1 MSEVPDPSQGPYD
14 AKRSDLLASQSSGW
28 SSSGPWP
35 IERAIEQ
42 LGGIPEEA
50 RTEILLDLIMQE
62 VDLRRQNGE
71 TPTLQEYQL
80 RFPTLAEQLRIQWHV
95 DQILGPILEPTPG
108 ESTLAESSNNTR
120 ESSNSPIKI
129 DRYEFIQQI
138 GRGGIGVVYEVFDN
152 VMKRRVALKRL
163 KAGEDASPEEWDRL
177 RAECQAISAAR
188 SPRVVEVYDFD
199 IVNDQPYMTMELCR
213 GGSLAK
219 RIRGNPIDPK
229 QAAQVGMQLCEAL
242 AVAHERRIIHRDL
255 KPDNVLLDN
264 DSDWS
269 IKVADFGL
277 AKFLDSNQ
285 HATQTGS
292 VLGTPIYMAPEQAFG
307 NAKHAGPEVD
317 VYSIGAILYECLTG
331 SPPFRGVTLA
341 ETLEHVRLHEPAL
354 VRNLAPSVPI
364 DIETLVHKCLQKD
377 PKRRYPSIRELSQDL
392 DRFLHDQPILARRV
406 SAAEKFWRVCKR
418 NPQTTG
424 LVATVLAMMVFSI
437 VILVTLNFKITG
449 QRTEL
454 QQLVVQKEK
463 ALTEKNDAL
472 NERQSA
478 LTLANESERMARRRA
493 YAAQIGLA
501 NEALFQNQAARAETL
516 FQNASQIPGIDELQG
531 IEWWLIKNRLEM
543 GMKSEFQSQD
553 FELTSISA
561 DPQGQIWL
569 AVGGGRDAGNI
580 MVCSSQ
586 TGEVLFQDKVSSII
600 NGCAIHPISGSLY
613 LALGNGLLLRFG
625 SDFKLQ
631 DSEQLS
637 ILCRSLAV
645 SSDGQWMA
653 VGGDQGEL
661 LIRNLQNGQS
671 TVLSNAHKGPILF
684 CFFNRS
690 ATCVFTSVAWG
701 GEKKFSRKW
710 DLRQWPPE
718 QADEFPDVTLHDV
731 NREETLLVGT
741 DWGKLV
747 VIENNPGK
755 VVRSKDISTGPIAN
769 ALFADEKTI
778 LAATRSDREVRRLA
792 IDSLETIQNYSMPH
806 QVMGLTYHPPT
817 RTFAACD
824 SKAVVRIWGLDNTRP
839 EMVRKSGN
847 LRLAEF
853 IEDGHRLFMGSPTT
867 HSEIWDPEEDKV
879 ETLNELQHV
888 LTVSEDGQTVVRV
901 LDGARMSRFAAEK
914 RGGKSIAEID
924 LQGTLYDRS
933 FALSSTG
940 RWLALRVESR
950 AIQVFD
956 LNASNKPVFEIPAL
970 AYSVAFS
977 PDERYLVAACQGGVV
992 TRFDLQSGRS
1002 LPNLKEWEA
1011 FWAWGMSVAFSGD
1024 SSLVACGT
1032 ESGVVRVWEVASGKL
1047 ISQIDTGEGELVALH
1062 FFPGNQRLA
1071 IGGSAGNILIADIPI
1086 AQELLRLPTTS
1097 SQVYAIDVDP
1107 SGRAIAAVTRSGQI
1121 FVYRGQSDASVSHS
1135 VKSSETPPP
1144 GKN

>member
-1 MSEVPDPSQGPYD
+1 MSDAPDPSQDPYD

-28 SSSGPWP
+28 SSSGQWP
-35 IERAIEQ
+35 IERAIDQ
-42 LGGIPEEA
+42 LGGIPEST
-50 RTEILLDLIMQE
+50 RQEILLDLIMQE
-62 VDLRRQNGE
+62 VDLRRQTGE
-71 TPTLQEYQL
+71 KPTLQEYQV
-80 RFPTLAEQLRIQWHV
+80 RFPALAEHLRIQWHV
-95 DQILGPILEPTPG
+95 DQILGPILEPTLG
-108 ESTLAESSNNTR
+108 ESTLADSSKKSK

-152 VMKRRVALKRL
+152 VMKRPVALKRL

-219 RIRGNPIDPK
+219 RIRGTPIDPK
-229 QAAQVGMQLCEAL
+229 QAAQIGLQLCEAL
-242 AVAHERRIIHRDL
+242 SVAHERRIIHRDL

-264 DSDWS
+264 ESDWS

-307 NAKHAGPEVD
+307 NAKYAGPEVD

-341 ETLEHVRLHEPAL
+341 ETLEHVRLHEPAA

-377 PKRRYPSIRELSQDL
+377 PKRRYPSIHELSQDL
-392 DRFLHDQPILARRV
+392 NRFLHDQPILARRV
-406 SAAEKFWRVCKR
+406 STAEKFWRVCKR

-424 LVATVLAMMVFSI
+424 LVATVLALMVFSI
-437 VILVTLNFKITG
+437 VVLVTLNFKITG

-463 ALTEKNDAL
+463 ALNEKNDAL

-478 LTLANESERMARRRA
+478 LTLANESERLARRRA

-501 NEALFQNQAARAETL
+501 NEALFQNQTARAETL
-516 FQNASQIPGIDELQG
+516 FQNASQIPGIDGLQG
-531 IEWWLIKNRLEM
+531 IEWWLIKNRLER
-543 GMKSEFQSQD
+543 GIKSEFQSQN

-561 DPQGQIWL
+561 DPEGHLWL
-569 AVGGGRDAGNI
+569 AVGGGKDAGNF

-586 TGEVLFQDKVSSII
+586 SGKVLFQDKVSAII
-600 NGCAIHPISGSLY
+600 NGCAIHPVNRSFY

-625 SDFKLQ
+625 SDFKLLETEKL
-631 DSEQLS
+631 D
-637 ILCRSLAV
+637 IFCRSLAI
-645 SSDGQWMA
+645 SGDGQWMA
-653 VGGDQGEL
+653 VGGDRGEL
-661 LIRNLQNGQS
+661 LVRNLQNGQS

-690 ATCVFTSVAWG
+690 ATSVYTSVAWG
-701 GEKKFSRKW
+701 EEKKFSRKW
-710 DLRQWPPE
+710 DLRQWPPKR
-718 QADEFPDVTLHDV
+718 ADDFPDVTLHDV
-731 NREETLLVGT
+731 NQDETLLLGT

-747 VIENNPGK
+747 VIENSSERTSR
-755 VVRSKDISTGPIAN
+755 VTDISTGPIAN
-769 ALFADEKTI
+769 ALFADDQTI
-778 LAATRSDREVRRLA
+778 LAATRSDREVRRIA

-806 QVMGLTYHPPT
+806 QVMGLTYHPLT

-824 SKAVVRIWGLDNTRP
+824 SKAVVRIWGLDNTRS
-839 EMVRKSGN
+839 EMVRKGDDM
-847 LRLAEF
+847 RMAEF
-853 IEDGHRLFMGSPTT
+853 IEDGDRLFVGSPTT
-867 HSEIWDPEEDKV
+867 TSEIWDPEADKV
-879 ETLNELQHV
+879 EALNELQNV
-888 LTVSEDGQTVVRV
+888 LTISDDGQTVVRV
-901 LDGARMSRFAAEK
+901 LDGARMSRFAVEE
-914 RGGKSIAEID
+914 RGGKVIAEID
-924 LQGTLYDRS
+924 LGGTLYDRS
-933 FALSSTG
+933 FDLSSSG
-940 RWLALRVESR
+940 RWLALRVESHP
-950 AIQVFD
+950 IQVFD
-956 LNASNKPVFEIPAL
+956 LKASNKPVFEIPAL

-992 TRFDLQSGRS
+992 TRFDLQTGKS
-1002 LPNLKEWEA
+1002 LTNLKEWEA
-1011 FWAWGMSVAFSGD
+1011 FWAWGMSVAFSRD

-1086 AQELLRLPTTS
+1086 SQELLRLPTTD
-1097 SQVYAIDVDP
+1097 SQIYAIDVD
-1107 SGRAIAAVTRSGQI
+1107 SRGSAIAAVTRSSQI
-1121 FVYRGQSDASVSHS
+1121 FVFRGQVNTSLPDSRVSAKTTS
-1135 VKSSETPPP
+1135 P
-1144 GKN
+1144 GGN